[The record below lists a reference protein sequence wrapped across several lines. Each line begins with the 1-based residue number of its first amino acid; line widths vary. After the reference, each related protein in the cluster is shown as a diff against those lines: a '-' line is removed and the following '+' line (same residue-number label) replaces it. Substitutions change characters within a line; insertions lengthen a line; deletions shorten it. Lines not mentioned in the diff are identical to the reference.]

1 MGRSWMHVKDA
12 SGKTPLSRA
21 MKSGFKE
28 LAQFV
33 LREAHAEDDDRIPRS
48 APKEAYWGMSKAG
61 LELLS
66 GATWNGCSR
75 RMDTELHKAIRDG
88 HRETVEAMLA
98 LGADVNETTASGMT
112 PLHWC
117 ALTGRAELVEV
128 LVEHGANTNV
138 RAPGLGG
145 LTPKAAAMLMGY
157 EEMADLRGACG
168 GMY

>member
-1 MGRSWMHVKDA
+1 
-12 SGKTPLSRA
+12 
-21 MKSGFKE
+21 
-28 LAQFV
+28 
-33 LREAHAEDDDRIPRS
+33 
-48 APKEAYWGMSKAG
+48 
-61 LELLS
+61 
-66 GATWNGCSR
+66 
-75 RMDTELHKAIRDG
+75 
-88 HRETVEAMLA
+88 
-98 LGADVNETTASGMT
+98 MT

-157 EEMADLRGACG
+157 EEMADLLGACG